1 MSNKN
6 TNRIFTVLFSILVL
20 VEFRF
25 FYLFPLPEIFSGSSS
40 NKFLVSILCICIF
53 FVYIIIYK
61 KIELGLFGKDLILL
75 FIVLV
80 ILILNEFAG
89 RKYNIGAIIWYYL
102 PFCILMVYFPFKK
115 WIAEDKNYKYFIK
128 FTSVAS
134 IILCILFIYQ
144 VISAKNNIF
153 LYIDDMY
160 RYNNQMKLRIYG
172 VTDGLLRVF
181 SIILLNDI
189 FKNRFKNI
197 MLELFAFILI
207 ISSMIIVEQA
217 RFYLICIILSCL
229 LLYINYYGLKVNFTT
244 MFIGILIFSL
254 SFFFLYKNSASILGS
269 INENTGSSYARM
281 DAIKYYL
288 ENIFDNFVFGFG
300 RIIPDQWSNKYLIV
314 KGPYGIYN
322 YDDIGIVGVL
332 ASMGAI
338 IFLWYIFVAIKMI
351 SVYRKSTPI
360 SKSLIFLFLISM
372 LISSYLDNTRII
384 CLTLT
389 FAWIDKEWSSNE
401 KREQLYTDNN

>member
-6 TNRIFTVLFSILVL
+6 TNRIFTILFSILVL

-61 KIELGLFGKDLILL
+61 KIELGLFGKYLILL

-288 ENIFDNFVFGFG
+288 ENIFDNFIFGFG

-314 KGPYGIYN
+314 KGPYGIFN

-384 CLTLT
+384 CLALT

>member
-372 LISSYLDNTRII
+372 LVSSYLDNTRII